1 MRDGPGT
8 RMEYVRIFAY
18 KNVFRCLRIYCK
30 VLCGLVADELHF
42 SGRSKSSNAALAISP
57 ISQLGLRI

>member
-1 MRDGPGT
+1 
-8 RMEYVRIFAY
+8 MEYVRIFAY
-18 KNVFRCLRIYCK
+18 KNMFRCLRIYCK
-30 VLCGLVADELHF
+30 VLCGLVADKLHF